1 MLTKDV
7 VVLISR
13 NLRIQTR
20 RTGLAVNGVIIGT
33 AAVVILASLGVGMQR
48 GVMLRFESIGDLRA
62 ILVTSLEP
70 DLERDGLAGEAA
82 VVRPLLD
89 DGALDT
95 LRNIPGVVSVLPQV
109 LPAGN
114 VECTFQEL
122 TSVARLVGLD
132 VRDLADLG
140 YQAQVGET
148 VLKPGTVI
156 LGQGA
161 LSSFGEMIEFS
172 GGGRIQYVQLEADDV
187 LGKKLRFVIRQSSGQ
202 AARTVELRVNGI
214 LNSGILDRNIY
225 LRENDLKTWNRY
237 ATGKAAR
244 GYNQVVVEAVS
255 IERVRQLAEEI
266 EKLGFATSTQDE
278 LIGRVNQTYLLIS
291 ILLWITGLTSLAIS
305 GVGVANTMT
314 AAMMEQTPDIGLWK
328 ALGATNREVMLLIAS
343 QAAVIGLMGGI
354 WGTLAGLLGVYLFNA
369 LGGMN
374 MTIQVWGQDMTQ
386 GVLAQSPAWLWLASP
401 VFSLGVGLLAGI
413 TPAMRAAAL
422 SPVDILK
429 DE

>member
-1 MLTKDV
+1 MRMKDV
-7 VVLISR
+7 VVLVSR
-13 NLRIQTR
+13 NLRTR
-20 RTGLAVNGVIIGT
+20 TRQTGLAVYGVIIGT

-48 GVMLRFESIGDLRA
+48 GVMLQFESIGDLRA
-62 ILVTSLEP
+62 IQVAPLESNP
-70 DLERDGLAGEAA
+70 ERDRLAGEPA

-89 DGALDT
+89 DSALDAIQ
-95 LRNIPGVVSVLPQV
+95 NIPGVVSVLPQV

-114 VECTFQEL
+114 VECSFQDL
-122 TSVARLVGLD
+122 TSVARLVGLE
-132 VRDLADLG
+132 VRDLTDLG

-161 LSSFGEMIEFS
+161 LSSFGDMIEFS
-172 GGGRIQYVQLEADDV
+172 GGGRIQYVQLKAEDV
-187 LGKKLRFVIRQSSGQ
+187 LEKKLRFVIRQNSGQ

-214 LNSGILDRNIY
+214 LNGGILDRNIY
-225 LRENDLKTWNRY
+225 LRASDLLTWNRY

-255 IERVRQLAEEI
+255 IERVKWLAEEI
-266 EKLGFATSTQDE
+266 EKRGFAASTQDE
-278 LIGRVNQTYLLIS
+278 LIGRVEQTYLFIS

-354 WGTLAGLLGVYLFNA
+354 WGTLAGLLGVYLFNS

-386 GVLAQSPAWLWLASP
+386 GMLAQSPAWLLLASP
-401 VFSLGVGLLAGI
+401 VFSLVVGLLAGI

-422 SPVDILK
+422 SPVNILK